1 MLCRSIPDKRLQP
14 AMKLLCLAALMG
26 VTVANSGGAPASS
39 CEDMLPQHR
48 VDPGDGGQERYIII
62 VTDNDD
68 DSYTSN

>member
-1 MLCRSIPDKRLQP
+1 
-14 AMKLLCLAALMG
+14 MKLLCLAALMG
-26 VTVANSGGAPASS
+26 VAVANSGGAPASA

-48 VDPGDGGQERYIII
+48 GDPGDGGQERYIII